1 MSSFSAFYPHPPQN
15 IDPTVLKVSPEF
27 KKEITRSIFAIV
39 GFIIV
44 YLFLIV
50 LSLALVAACVY
61 GGFALIV
68 AAPHFVVILIGLG
81 IAGLGVMVLAFVF
94 KFLFSSSESEVSD
107 SIEIKYEDQP
117 QLFEFIYQ
125 VAKETNTTRP
135 KKIFL
140 SADVNACVFYNS
152 SFWSMFLP
160 VQKKKSEDRYGA
172 CQRTVIKRIQSGT
185 GS

>member
-15 IDPTVLKVSPEF
+15 IDTTVLKVSPEF

-68 AAPHFVVILIGLG
+68 AAAHFVVILIGLG

-135 KKIFL
+135 KKIFFECGRKRMCVL
-140 SADVNACVFYNS
+140 QLQFLEHVFASA
-152 SFWSMFLP
+152 
-160 VQKKKSEDRYGA
+160 KKSEDRYGA